1 MDTKLEPIVKIIQEK
16 FSATFEEFRDE
27 VHLFLK
33 PEQIVDALTLLRDEH
48 KFELLSALTAVDYY
62 PQTKSAISCG
72 VSTDFACA
80 KSVAADQSPSKRDQ
94 PQSADCDGRLR
105 CRKLARA

>member
-1 MDTKLEPIVKIIQEK
+1 MKCICFV
-16 FSATFEEFRDE
+16 
-27 VHLFLK
+27 K

-62 PQTKSAISCG
+62 PQQNPALSCG
-72 VSTDFACA
+72 LSTDFACP

-94 PQSADCDGRLR
+94 PQSPDSDGGVWRGE
-105 CRKLARA
+105 LARA

>member
-27 VHLFLK
+27 VHLFVK
-33 PEQIVDALTLLRDEH
+33 PEQIVEALTLLRDEH

-62 PQTKSAISCG
+62 PQTNAAFSCG
-72 VSTDFACA
+72 LSTDFACA
-80 KSVAADQSPSKRDQ
+80 KSVTADQSPSKRDQ
-94 PQSADCDGRLR
+94 PQGPDCDGCVWRG
-105 CRKLARA
+105 KLARA